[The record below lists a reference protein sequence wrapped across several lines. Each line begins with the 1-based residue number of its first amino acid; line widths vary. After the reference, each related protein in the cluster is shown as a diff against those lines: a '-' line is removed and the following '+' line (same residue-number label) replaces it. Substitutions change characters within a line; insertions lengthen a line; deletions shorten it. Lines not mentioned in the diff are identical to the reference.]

1 MGAIAPS
8 KVPKLIKKRDGNEP
22 VKVFKQGGKVKKFGL
37 GGILVPVDPITQ
49 QAIPKN
55 IQQSKFYDPVGTKMG
70 FDTERNKIK
79 DVNEAEQEAAM
90 QADINRRWKNG
101 GKVSKAAGKQF
112 VAQPKSIARKTAGY
126 R

>member
-55 IQQSKFYDPVGTKMG
+55 IQQSKYYDPVGTKMG
-70 FDTERNKIK
+70 FDTERNKMK
-79 DVNEAEQEAAM
+79 DVNAADAAEQAAAT
-90 QADINRRWKNG
+90 QADMNRRWKNG
-101 GKVSKAAGKQF
+101 GKVKKAK
-112 VAQPKSIARKTAGY
+112 
-126 R
+126 